1 MQSHI
6 DSISMIDEVAKKEAA
21 KECGDDAC
29 TSCKDGTHAHAPGP
43 QPCHLNV
50 LKSRCLV
57 VTAEACGKFE
67 CLWDDEDDKGCGP
80 RYVSLFGHKIDLLE
94 VKERSKQQNK
104 EL

>member
-1 MQSHI
+1 MRLVNGLAIQ
-6 DSISMIDEVAKKEAA
+6 
-21 KECGDDAC
+21 
-29 TSCKDGTHAHAPGP
+29 
-43 QPCHLNV
+43 L
-50 LKSRCLV
+50 LKLLCSV
-57 VTAEACGKFE
+57 VIEEACSKFE